1 MLYLT
6 EHKHLHKKLP
16 QQPTPRQTKQQ
27 YQQPINQQSA
37 IMTFLFLLTRWL
49 ECGCFIF
56 CKVNLHITETL
67 WLNFVELYT
76 IQVWKWLAVLH
87 FCWTFTN
94 RHFAQQES
102 MGWSWVY
109 CLLVWLGSWS
119 ECMSSLLDKDNM
131 VHKKEVAFSDS
142 NWKQF
147 LERLKPVKTT
157 RSTV

>member
-1 MLYLT
+1 M
-6 EHKHLHKKLP
+6 
-16 QQPTPRQTKQQ
+16 
-27 YQQPINQQSA
+27 
-37 IMTFLFLLTRWL
+37 
-49 ECGCFIF
+49 
-56 CKVNLHITETL
+56 
-67 WLNFVELYT
+67 
-76 IQVWKWLAVLH
+76 WKWLAVLH

-157 RSTV
+157 RSTVKKKKKKRQKKQLKVLLLLFHPLFFMFCSLSSGLFWHHWHVLDITNRTPEALGSTCRSQKKYIHIHSFKFVCFYSIV

>member
-37 IMTFLFLLTRWL
+37 IMTFLFLLTRWS
-49 ECGCFIF
+49 ECGCF
-56 CKVNLHITETL
+56 NLSSVRLTCTL
-67 WLNFVELYT
+67 LRLYDLILLSYT
-76 IQVWKWLAVLH
+76 LYRCESVLH